1 MGPGLLHAC
10 VSALLACAALLGA
23 HTAASTTT
31 TKAGIL
37 NPGLPFPGTSYP
49 GEVSAFSAARTRSQ
63 IGGPRL
69 AVTFDR
75 VFVNLGQD
83 FSAESGAFT
92 CRVPGAYYFAFTVG
106 KYPRKLLSV
115 MLVKNRNEVQVM
127 VYDDHR
133 RGERKTQSQSVMLLL
148 RRGERVWLRLHG
160 EPRYALYSSAGAYTT
175 FTGYLVYAVP
185 SGDSGPVAGTALPA
199 SAAPRAPRAASLVVP
214 SSPAPSPPVPPAPPA
229 TSPAPPAPPLPQEPR
244 SPATRSAFSAA
255 RTSSLAAATRPS
267 AAARALSFDAQ
278 LVDIGG
284 DFDAGSGVFTCRV
297 PGLYFFA
304 FTVAKAPGLGVSV
317 ALMRNRDAM
326 EAVIGDSSRSARREM
341 QSQSALL
348 RLDARDR
355 VWLHAPAHPRLGL
368 YSNAGRCVTFS
379 GMLLLPLA
387 GH

>member
-1 MGPGLLHAC
+1 MGPGLLHAA
-10 VSALLACAALLGA
+10 VAALLACAALLGA
-23 HTAASTTT
+23 HTAASTATT
-31 TKAGIL
+31 TAATAATAGGL
-37 NPGLPFPGTSYP
+37 NPAPPFPGTPYP

-92 CRVPGAYYFAFTVG
+92 CRVPGAYFFAFTVG

-115 MLVKNRNEVQVM
+115 MLVKNRDEVQVM

-160 EPRYALYSSAGAYTT
+160 EPSYALYSSAGPYTT
-175 FTGYLVYAVP
+175 FTGYLVYAAP
-185 SGDSGPVAGTALPA
+185 SGDSEPVAGTTALPA
-199 SAAPRAPRAASLVVP
+199 PAAPRAPRAAPLVVP
-214 SSPAPSPPVPPAPPA
+214 SSPAPSPPPVPP
-229 TSPAPPAPPLPQEPR
+229 LLREPR
-244 SPATRSAFSAA
+244 SPAVRSAFSAA
-255 RTSSLAAATRPS
+255 RTSSLAAAARAS